1 MGAQPLTAIQSCE
14 WESAWMAQKAYD
26 LSKWLLH
33 GLIDFSALRILGL
46 FVKPLVT
53 PFLVANHGL
62 FTTSTGTRG

>member
-1 MGAQPLTAIQSCE
+1 
-14 WESAWMAQKAYD
+14 MAQKAYD